1 MGSQREVSQAE
12 WISIWTK
19 GGIIMELGIAAG
31 VILILTLE
39 FLRSVRM
46 IRNNREEITRLEKRI
61 MELENLLKEEG

>member
-1 MGSQREVSQAE
+1 
-12 WISIWTK
+12 
-19 GGIIMELGIAAG
+19 MELGIAAG

>member
-1 MGSQREVSQAE
+1 
-12 WISIWTK
+12 
-19 GGIIMELGIAAG
+19 MELGIAAG

-61 MELENLLKEEG
+61 MELESLVKEEG